1 MPNAGPESNWGSE
14 KQPGKTRIGGDNDEV
29 RVAYKTIA
37 SPVESKIRSSPSA
50 RNKLGES
57 WEAETNN
64 TFTAAVMWAGP
75 VSISLTKIG

>member
-1 MPNAGPESNWGSE
+1 MPNAGTDSNWGSE
-14 KQPGKTRIGGDNDEV
+14 KQPGKTRSEEDNDE
-29 RVAYKTIA
+29 VAYKTIS

-57 WEAETNN
+57 GEAETNN